1 MIANETILDRRP
13 NDVVNNFRSF
23 KDEQNLYRTKGTEMI
38 QNPKTIQTR
47 ICKQTIQS
55 PTISKAQR
63 ENRRL

>member
-38 QNPKTIQTR
+38 QFK
-47 ICKQTIQS
+47 
-55 PTISKAQR
+55 R
-63 ENRRL
+63 EYVNKPYSLQQ